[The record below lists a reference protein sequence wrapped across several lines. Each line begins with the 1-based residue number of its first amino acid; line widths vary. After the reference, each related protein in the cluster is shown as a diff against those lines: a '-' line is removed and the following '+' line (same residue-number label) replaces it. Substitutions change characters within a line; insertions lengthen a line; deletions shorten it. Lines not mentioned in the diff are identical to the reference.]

1 MDMSKVK
8 LKKKMAMG
16 KMQSG
21 GMAKKKMAVKSKKIA
36 KKIKRIMFKWP
47 HLELHRLIY
56 RLMIS

>member
-8 LKKKMAMG
+8 PKKKMAMG

-36 KKIKRIMFKWP
+36 KK
-47 HLELHRLIY
+47 
-56 RLMIS
+56 